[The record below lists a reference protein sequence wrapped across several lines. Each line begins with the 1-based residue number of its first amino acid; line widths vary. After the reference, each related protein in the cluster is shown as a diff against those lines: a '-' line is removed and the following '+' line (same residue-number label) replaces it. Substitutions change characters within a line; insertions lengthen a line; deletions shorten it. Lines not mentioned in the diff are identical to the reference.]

1 MAILN
6 LNFYLFVLIGQK
18 IIVAGLKMGISPHGF
33 VLYKYKSMQVFT
45 GQQMG
50 TTGSPCKMLVYERY
64 IKNCVVWTGAL
75 RLKLLPS
82 KNVQPSPFVYNRVD
96 IGNHDPF
103 DLYIKQMKM
112 HKLLLIRD
120 ELKENSLPEDK
131 APQAPINSL
140 TKWQTWRRLQS
151 CKHNCQ
157 WNPPRIKMPFK
168 KN

>member
-1 MAILN
+1 MFTNLLTVPLN
-6 LNFYLFVLIGQK
+6 LLFCLSVLIEQ
-18 IIVAGLKMGISPHGF
+18 IIISADLKMGISPHNF
-33 VLYKYKSMQVFT
+33 VLCKYKSMHVFT
-45 GQQMG
+45 GKRIG
-50 TTGSPCKMLVYERY
+50 TTWSLYKMLVYESY
-64 IKNCVVWTGAL
+64 IKNWVVWAGAL
-75 RLKLLPS
+75 RLKLKPS
-82 KNVQPSPFVYNRVD
+82 KNVQPASFAYNRVN
-96 IGNHDPF
+96 IGIRDPF

-157 WNPPRIKMPFK
+157 WNPPRI
-168 KN
+168 